1 MSEGSVYF
9 NDKKQIRSKLI
20 ETKRWL
26 TTDIDKAI
34 GLIISSR
41 TMIRKHIMEKSIN
54 DKLLVNNCI
63 VIKNILGYDVS
74 RVVFSHFLTSN
85 EMFYIDTVYE
95 FLGFNIQYKTSP
107 YFHMLLLKS
116 CYEHKKKPLN

>member
-1 MSEGSVYF
+1 MNEESVYF

-20 ETKRWL
+20 ESKRWL
-26 TTDIDKAI
+26 TTDIDKVI

-41 TMIRKHIMEKSIN
+41 TMIRKHIMEKNIN

-63 VIKNILGYDVS
+63 VIKNILGYEIS
-74 RVVFSHFLTSN
+74 RLIFTLFLTTD

-95 FLGFNIQYKTSP
+95 FLGFNIKYKTSP
-107 YFHMLLLKS
+107 HFHMLLLKS